1 MLFLTISLHFH
12 LHGTGLRLKS
22 FTRLFHSQLNISAW
36 EFKWK
41 NLVVQEKDVNLF
53 MSSYSSALSNIID
66 Q

>member
-41 NLVVQEKDVNLF
+41 NLFVQEKDVN
-53 MSSYSSALSNIID
+53 
-66 Q
+66 